1 MQIPSTISPWVW
13 AVLAVAIAILELHTP
28 GSYLIWIA
36 CAAAITSLAGFLT
49 IISLSGQLTIFA
61 VSCVAT
67 CLIGFFIYR
76 HFSALRGPTLNVRDL
91 ELVGAIGTSAE
102 PFRNGQ
108 GKARIGDTV
117 WLAEASDDMPAGTPI
132 VVNAV
137 RGTTLLVTRKT
148 NDKRASAK

>member
-1 MQIPSTISPWVW
+1 MQISSTISPWVW

-61 VSCVAT
+61 VSCVAS

-76 HFSALRGPTLNVRDL
+76 HFSALRSPTLNVRDL
-91 ELVGAIGTSAE
+91 ELVGAIGTSAG
-102 PFRNGQ
+102 PFRNGP
-108 GKARIGDTV
+108 G
-117 WLAEASDDMPAGTPI
+117 
-132 VVNAV
+132 
-137 RGTTLLVTRKT
+137 
-148 NDKRASAK
+148 

>member
-1 MQIPSTISPWVW
+1 MQIPQTISPWIW

-36 CAAAITSLAGFLT
+36 CAAAITSLAGFLM

-61 VSCVAT
+61 ISCVAT

-76 HFSALRGPTLNVRDL
+76 HFGAPGRPTLNVRDL

-117 WLAEASDDMPAGTPI
+117 WLAEASDDIPAGTPI

-137 RGTTLLVTRKT
+137 RGTTLLVTPKT
-148 NDKRASAK
+148 TDKRASAK

>member
-13 AVLAVAIAILELHTP
+13 AVLAVAIAILDLHTP

-76 HFSALRGPTLNVRDL
+76 HFSALRRPTLNVRDL
-91 ELVGAIGTSAE
+91 ELVGAIGTSAV

-117 WLAEASDDMPAGTPI
+117 WLAEASDDIPAGTPI